1 MVSALPLP
9 GPGGGLARDPAL
21 PVYSQQPWGHL
32 CEQTLGR
39 DWKMPRPFPPA
50 ALRERGTPTLCE
62 GTPRAGG
69 RAGAEEGLSLLPFH
83 TAGLPLRRAAPSVRP
98 SVCLV
103 LGGAA
108 APRPPTVLLLGAA
121 PRRAPLRGLGASPPA
136 ILEAPSAGLAHGRQQ
151 VLARV
156 SATPPQSPRPYRAL
170 WRRYSSRH
178 CTAASSTSGSNLLAK
193 RWCCCNSQGTSP
205 TP

>member
-50 ALRERGTPTLCE
+50 ALRERGTPALCE

-69 RAGAEEGLSLLPFH
+69 RAGAQEGLSLPPFH
-83 TAGLPLRRAAPSVRP
+83 TGLPLRRAAPSVPP
-98 SVCLV
+98 SVRLS
-103 LGGAA
+103 G
-108 APRPPTVLLLGAA
+108 
-121 PRRAPLRGLGASPPA
+121 PRRGRSPAPAHGASPRGRAEACAAQGTRGSPPA